1 MKSNHH
7 FYDTTPTIFNM
18 VSTLFLLPH
27 PLYWWYHTNSIYE
40 ISSSIYVNIISIVY
54 NNIFT
59 IFVPSQ
65 PLYVCL
71 TPTLSMIS
79 HPLCIWH
86 CTHYMFNT
94 RYTLW
99 GITSTVY
106 DITPDYLWHHMHC
119 IHVIT
124 PMISNTVSTVSVS
137 SQPLYICF
145 LNNCMLYN
153 TPILYMTSYA
163 PYIMSHPLFEF
174 TPLM

>member
-7 FYDTTPTIFNM
+7 FYDIKPTIFDI
-18 VSTLFLLPH
+18 VSMLILSPH
-27 PLYWWYHTNSIYE
+27 PLYWWYHTNSIYD
-40 ISSSIYVNIISIVY
+40 ISSSIYVDIISIVY

-65 PLYVCL
+65 PLYLCL
-71 TPTLSMIS
+71 TPTFSMIS
-79 HPLCIWH
+79 HPLYTWH

-119 IHVIT
+119 IHVISST
-124 PMISNTVSTVSVS
+124 ISNTASTISVS
-137 SQPLYICF
+137 SQPLYVWS
-145 LNNCMLYN
+145 LNTVCM
-153 TPILYMTSYA
+153 T
-163 PYIMSHPLFEF
+163 SHPLYIWH
-174 TPLM
+174 LMHHT